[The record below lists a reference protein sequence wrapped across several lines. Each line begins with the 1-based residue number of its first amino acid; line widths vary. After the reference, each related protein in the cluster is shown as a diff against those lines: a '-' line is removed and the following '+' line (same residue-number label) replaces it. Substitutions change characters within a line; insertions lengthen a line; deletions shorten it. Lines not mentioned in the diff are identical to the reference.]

1 MRNAARLFALVTA
14 LGTMAG
20 AQPGKASPE
29 QRIAAARKYFSD
41 VVLLNQEGREMRFYS
56 DLIEDNTV
64 IMIPFFTTCT
74 SVCPPMNRNLERIQ
88 EWLGDRLGKDVVM
101 MSITVDAE
109 NDTVPRLK
117 EFSQRYHAKPGWYF
131 LGGKKDNVDLAL
143 KKIGQ
148 YVDNKDDHNSIMILG
163 NQRTGLWKKALALSK
178 FEELLKVVASVVED
192 KGDGTSN

>member
-1 MRNAARLFALVTA
+1 
-14 LGTMAG
+14 MAG

-29 QRIAAARKYFSD
+29 QRKAAARKYFSD

-56 DLIEDNTV
+56 DLIEDKTV

-163 NQRTGLWKKALALSK
+163 NQRTGLWKKAMALSR

>member
-1 MRNAARLFALVTA
+1 MRNAIRLFVLVTA
-14 LGTMAG
+14 LGTFAG
-20 AQPGKASPE
+20 AQPAKFGPE
-29 QRIAAARKYFSD
+29 QRKAAARSYFTD

-56 DLIEDNTV
+56 DLLEDKTV
-64 IMIPFFTTCT
+64 IMIAFFTTCT
-74 SVCPPMNRNLERIQ
+74 SICPPMNRNLERIQ

>member
-56 DLIEDNTV
+56 DLIEDKTV

-117 EFSQRYHAKPGWYF
+117 EYSLRYHAKPGWYF
-131 LGGKKDNVDLAL
+131 LGGKKENVDLAL

-148 YVDNKDDHNSIMILG
+148 YVDNKDDHSSIMILG
-163 NQRTGLWKKALALSK
+163 NQRTGLLKKAMALSR

-192 KGDGTSN
+192 KGEGTSN